1 MNKDHL
7 LKRVFLVVLG
17 QSIIGAGINLMIY
30 VNLGV
35 DPLGVFHTG
44 VASVF
49 NTTFAMALFIEN
61 AIALV
66 IVFFIDKKY
75 INIATVASL
84 FVVSLVSGPIMKF
97 YELVISDHLPF
108 FARVLLLLLACTI
121 LAIGLNFYVLAD
133 LGMGAVDAFPE
144 MIANKGN
151 FEIGPVK
158 VIVDLVFLGA
168 GILMG
173 GSLGIGTFISAFA
186 VGPIIQVTRKMM
198 KEPIHTFLSTT

>member
-1 MNKDHL
+1 MNKDNL
-7 LKRVFLVVLG
+7 FKRIFLVILG
-17 QSIIGAGINLMIY
+17 QSIIGAGINLMIFA
-30 VNLGV
+30 NLGV

-44 VASVF
+44 VASVL

-66 IVFFIDKKY
+66 IVYFVDKKY

-84 FVVSLVSGPIMKF
+84 FVVSVVSHPIMSF
-97 YELVISDHLPF
+97 YTMILKDNLPVII
-108 FARVLLLLLACTI
+108 RGILLLLACLI

-144 MIANKGN
+144 MIANKNN
-151 FEIGPVK
+151 FDIGPVK
-158 VIVDLVFLGA
+158 VIVDLIFLGA

-173 GSLGIGTFISAFA
+173 GSIGVGTLISAFV
-186 VGPIIQVTRKMM
+186 VGPLIQTTRKKMIA
-198 KEPIHTFLSTT
+198 PINKFLGV